1 MLNQYHLTINLNC
14 RLLWR
19 QLASMMALYQSVFS
33 VQLSLF
39 RFLMS
44 WLKIDFSVR
53 ISVSYRHVLSH
64 DTAFSSRSTKN
75 TTLRPKATLRHWY
88 HSAFPN
94 TGTYQYSYHFIL
106 SPPPKKSQL
115 GHSCFKS
122 NLAYTHNNTHSTQN
136 KHSSI
141 SQHYKPLLAHHSAA

>member
-1 MLNQYHLTINLNC
+1 MLNQYHLTINLNW

-75 TTLRPKATLRHWY
+75 TTLRPKATFRHWY

-94 TGTYQYSYHFIL
+94 NGTYSYHFIL
-106 SPPPKKSQL
+106 PPPQKKSQL

-136 KHSSI
+136 KHQLNI
-141 SQHYKPLLAHHSAA
+141 TAL